1 MRLTRAGDYAVRC
14 VMHLA
19 EQEKGRV
26 VNRHTVAEAMEIP
39 EPFLG
44 KIARQ
49 LATGGILDVVQ
60 GARGGYR
67 LASDPARLTLLE
79 VVEAVMGP
87 ICLNQCVDQPESC
100 PRHANC
106 PAHLVW
112 IRINGKLRE
121 MLQEVTFADLS
132 NGNGH
137 KP

>member
-26 VNRHTVAEAMEIP
+26 VNRRTVADAMDIP

-67 LASDPARLTLLE
+67 LAEDPTKLTLLD
-79 VVEAVMGP
+79 VVEAVMGT
-87 ICLNQCVDQPESC
+87 IYLNQCVENPQSC
-100 PRHANC
+100 SRHSTC
-106 PAHLVW
+106 PAHKVW
-112 IRINGKLRE
+112 ININDKVRDLLG
-121 MLQEVTFADLS
+121 EVTFADLC
-132 NGNGH
+132 NGNGRQ
-137 KP
+137 P